1 VGAHNLAFFPWFLR
15 IFLIFSSKTGLR
27 MLAKIETC
35 AFHDLWNRRVP
46 YFFLAT
52 RLALHV
58 FGTPLLKKSFPSRHQ
73 KLSLCLKT

>member
-1 VGAHNLAFFPWFLR
+1 
-15 IFLIFSSKTGLR
+15 